1 MIESLDKRFLINEIL
16 VDLSNL
22 SVCVDG
28 SWRSI
33 EAKHAE
39 LLRLLIA
46 NKGQAV
52 SREVILDTVWP
63 GTIVSDNSVSQLVV
77 QLRKLLGDSSSESK
91 IIKTVPRLGY
101 QCIAQIEKAPT
112 LLEQIEE
119 LSRGRGVQ
127 FALLGFFI
135 GLLVTVLA
143 LFIAEQWQSDVQQDP
158 VSATRITSSP
168 GAEVFVSFSPNGKY
182 LAYSYLAEGADQF
195 DLAVYDLETKTTHTI
210 KNSGYSEESAS
221 WSLDGN
227 WLIYSRSDPVSC
239 EVRAL
244 HVKGPIEMWRLAR
257 DSVLGSCNSAQDSAP
272 WFEYRAG
279 HFITKSWDKAGTYLQ
294 SVEVTFA
301 DNNPMVIN
309 IVALPIRDVTHYQ
322 VDQQTLLYQIKE
334 QGVYQL
340 NLNQLTESE
349 NQKITLSKQSFSALS
364 HGYQDDTIMLAK
376 QNLSV
381 LKGRVQQVLYS
392 GFGVISE
399 IDVNAQLRV
408 SAHTEGVAEI
418 NYYQLDVDSRNKAA
432 QKQLTSPARMD
443 LLAALSGDGAHF
455 VYASVTTKNNDAPQ
469 FELWHKHAFRPTSS
483 LLGTMPLGEVPILLL
498 LSPNNEYLAVLS
510 KSHKVFLISS
520 FTKEVKK
527 VVDNFTEIT
536 DLHWS
541 QDGRKLYYRA
551 KPAMEAKWQA
561 WQFTVSQGRSE
572 QQPLATYSPDLPL
585 TQKNSSF
592 VGYKEQVRE
601 YLITALA
608 EIFDIEQL
616 RGSLSL
622 YQPAVYRDGIYFV
635 LKRGHQLVLYRY
647 LSSENK
653 VEEIQPIGLHL
664 YAGVSELQIL
674 ASFDGRHVIFNR
686 INNYES
692 DIVLLEYGNK

>member
-1 MIESLDKRFLINEIL
+1 MVENLEKRFLINEIL

-33 EAKHAE
+33 EAKHAA

-46 NKGQAV
+46 NKGQVVTRDA
-52 SREVILDTVWP
+52 ILDIVWP

-77 QLRKLLGDSSSESK
+77 QLRKLLGDSSNEPK

-112 LLEQIEE
+112 LLEQVEE
-119 LSRGRGVQ
+119 LSRGRGAQ
-127 FALLGFFI
+127 FALLGFFM
-135 GLLVTVLA
+135 GLVVTLLGV
-143 LFIAEQWQSDVQQDP
+143 FITKQWQSDLQQQP
-158 VSATRITSSP
+158 VTATRITSSP
-168 GAEVFVSFSPNGKY
+168 GAEVFVRFSPNGNY

-210 KNSGYSEESAS
+210 KSSGYSEESAS

-272 WFEYRAG
+272 WLEYRAG

-294 SVEVTFA
+294 SVAVTFA
-301 DNNPMVIN
+301 DNQPKVLNTT
-309 IVALPIRDVTHYQ
+309 ALPIRDVTHYQ
-322 VDQQTLLYQIKE
+322 VNQQTLLYQVKE
-334 QGVYQL
+334 QGVYRL
-340 NLNQLTESE
+340 NLGQLGDLES
-349 NQKITLSKQSFSALS
+349 QTTTLSKQSFSALS
-364 HGYQDDTIMLAK
+364 HGYEDDTVIIAK

-381 LKGRVQQVLYS
+381 LKGREQQLLYS
-392 GFGVISE
+392 GFGAISE
-399 IDVNAQLRV
+399 IDVNANLRA

-418 NYYQLDVDSRNKAA
+418 NFYQLAVDAQSEAQ

-443 LLAALSGDGAHF
+443 LLAALSDDGAHF

-510 KSHKVFLISS
+510 KSHKVYLISS

-527 VVDNFTEIT
+527 VVDNFAEIA

-541 QDGRKLYYRA
+541 QDGRNLYYRA
-551 KPAMEAKWQA
+551 KLSAEAKWQA

-572 QQPLATYSPDLPL
+572 QQPLVTHSPDLPL
-585 TQKNSSF
+585 TQKNPSF

-601 YLITALA
+601 YLITALT
-608 EIFDIEQL
+608 ETFDVEQL

-622 YQPAVYRDGIYFV
+622 YQPAVYRDGVYFV

-664 YAGVSELQIL
+664 YAGFTELQVL
-674 ASFDGRHVIFNR
+674 SSFDGSQVVFNR

-692 DIVLLEYGNK
+692 DIVLLEYGDR

>member
-33 EAKHAE
+33 EAKHAA
-39 LLRLLIA
+39 LLRLLIT
-46 NKGQAV
+46 NKGQV
-52 SREVILDTVWP
+52 VTRDTILDIVWP
-63 GTIVSDNSVSQLVV
+63 NTIVSDNSVSQLVV
-77 QLRKLLGDSSSESK
+77 QLRKLLDDSSSESK
-91 IIKTVPRLGY
+91 IIKTVPRIGY
-101 QCIAQIEKAPT
+101 QCIAKIEKAPT
-112 LLEQIEE
+112 LLEQVEE

-127 FALLGFFI
+127 FALFGFFI
-135 GLLVTVLA
+135 GLVVTL
-143 LFIAEQWQSDVQQDP
+143 LGIFIAEQWQSELQQQP
-158 VSATRITSSP
+158 VKATRITSSP
-168 GAEVFVSFSPNGKY
+168 GAEVFVRFSPNGKY

-195 DLAVYDLETKTTHTI
+195 DLAVYDLETKITHTI
-210 KNSGYSEESAS
+210 KSSGYSEESAS

-244 HVKGPIEMWRLAR
+244 HVKGPIEMWRMAR

-272 WFEYRAG
+272 WLEYQAG
-279 HFITKSWDKAGTYLQ
+279 HFITKSWDKAGAYLQ
-294 SVEVTFA
+294 SAEVTFV
-301 DNNPMVIN
+301 DNHPKVLNT
-309 IVALPIRDVTHYQ
+309 VALPIRDVTHYQ
-322 VDQQTLLYQIKE
+322 VNQQTLLYQVKE
-334 QGVYQL
+334 QGVYRL
-340 NLNQLTESE
+340 NLGQLGELDSQTIKLSE
-349 NQKITLSKQSFSALS
+349 QSFSALS
-364 HGYQDDTIMLAK
+364 HGYQDDSVIIAK

-381 LKGRVQQVLYS
+381 LKGRDHQELYS
-392 GFGVISE
+392 GFGTISE
-399 IDVNAQLRV
+399 VDFSTQLHASV
-408 SAHTEGVAEI
+408 HTEGVAEI
-418 NYYQLDVDSRNKAA
+418 NFYQLDVNATREAQ

-443 LLAALSGDGAHF
+443 LLATLSDEGAHF
-455 VYASVTTKNNDAPQ
+455 VYASVTAKSNDVKQ

-483 LLGTMPLGEVPILLL
+483 LLGTMPQEEVPILLL

-510 KSHKVFLISS
+510 KSHKVYLISS

-527 VVDNFTEIT
+527 VVDNFAEIA

-541 QDGRKLYYRA
+541 QDGRDLYYRA
-551 KPAMEAKWQA
+551 KLSTEAKWQA
-561 WQFTVSQGRSE
+561 WRFTVSQGRSE
-572 QQPLATYSPDLPL
+572 QQPLVAHSSSLPL
-585 TQKNSSF
+585 TQKNPSF
-592 VGYKEQVRE
+592 VGYKEQIRE

-608 EIFDIEQL
+608 DTFDVEQL

-622 YQPAVYRDGIYFV
+622 YQPAVYRDGVYFV

-653 VEEIQPIGLHL
+653 VEEVQPIGLHL
-664 YAGVSELQIL
+664 YAGFSELQVL
-674 ASFDGRHVIFNR
+674 SSFDGSQVIFNR

-692 DIVLLEYGNK
+692 DIVLLEYSDR

>member
-1 MIESLDKRFLINEIL
+1 MVENLDKRFLINEIL

-33 EAKHAE
+33 EAKHAA

-46 NKGQAV
+46 NKGQVVTRDA
-52 SREVILDTVWP
+52 ILDIVWP

-77 QLRKLLGDSSSESK
+77 QLRKLLGDSSNEPK

-112 LLEQIEE
+112 LLEQVEE
-119 LSRGRGVQ
+119 LSRGRGAQ
-127 FALLGFFI
+127 FALLGFFM
-135 GLLVTVLA
+135 GLVVTLTGV
-143 LFIAEQWQSDVQQDP
+143 FIAKQWQNELQQQP
-158 VSATRITSSP
+158 VTATRITSSP
-168 GAEVFVSFSPNGKY
+168 GAEVFVRFSPNGSY

-210 KNSGYSEESAS
+210 KSSGYSEESAS

-272 WFEYRAG
+272 WLEYRAG

-294 SVEVTFA
+294 SVGVTFA
-301 DNNPMVIN
+301 DNHPKVLNTT
-309 IVALPIRDVTHYQ
+309 ALPIRDVTHYQ
-322 VDQQTLLYQIKE
+322 VNQQTLLYQVKE
-334 QGVYQL
+334 QGVYRL
-340 NLNQLTESE
+340 NLGQLGDPGRQTT
-349 NQKITLSKQSFSALS
+349 TLSKQSFSALS
-364 HGYQDDTIMLAK
+364 HGYQDDTVIIAK

-381 LKGRVQQVLYS
+381 LKGREQQLLYS
-392 GFGVISE
+392 GFGTISE
-399 IDVNAQLRV
+399 IDVNSHLRA

-418 NYYQLDVDSRNKAA
+418 NFYQLAVDAHSEAQ

-443 LLAALSGDGAHF
+443 LLAALSDDGAHF
-455 VYASVTTKNNDAPQ
+455 VYASVTAKNNGAPQ

-510 KSHKVFLISS
+510 KSHKVYLISS

-527 VVDNFTEIT
+527 VVDNFAEVA

-541 QDGRKLYYRA
+541 QDGRNLYYRA
-551 KPAMEAKWQA
+551 KLSTEAKWQA

-572 QQPLATYSPDLPL
+572 QQPLVTRSSDLSL

-601 YLITALA
+601 YLVAALT
-608 EIFDIEQL
+608 ETIDVEQL

-622 YQPAVYRDGIYFV
+622 YQPAVYRDGVYFV

-664 YAGVSELQIL
+664 YAGFTELQVL
-674 ASFDGRHVIFNR
+674 ASFDGSQVIFNR

-692 DIVLLEYGNK
+692 DIVLLEYGDR